1 MKGFGDMKVIYKGI
15 TFAFAFFMLSL
26 VGCDSAKEE
35 ININISD
42 ENVTSGLDDE
52 KIEAVDDNN
61 VGSLDDGEIEAAY
74 EKVAE
79 EQEMIELDTKT
90 DVADVDFIKQIL
102 QEQVDF
108 YLADIMETISINFYN
123 ENDIAEIQS
132 FENNM
137 VLDYK
142 GDTYWMRP
150 PNAEDEEG
158 MDFDEPLG
166 VYSKNDFK
174 GNLDENE
181 DYLFE
186 YGLGGHVLKTK
197 PYNYNISA
205 IQYKFEGDELRS
217 LRYYYMVAGIENIM
231 TYEGFWDYDVVDSYE
246 SFDTSKM
253 EDMNESKPYFWQE
266 DNGDLNLIFNFER
279 KEVFHH
285 GYSEMKYNFSALCR
299 CRYENEKYIVDEV
312 IPLKMQ

>member
-1 MKGFGDMKVIYKGI
+1 MKVIYKGI
-15 TFAFAFFMLSL
+15 TFAVVFFVLSL

-35 ININISD
+35 FNINMSE
-42 ENVTSGLDDE
+42 ENGTSGLDDE

-79 EQEMIELDTKT
+79 EQEMRELDTKT

-108 YLADIMETISINFYN
+108 YLTDIMETISINHYN
-123 ENDIAEIQS
+123 ENNVAEIQS

-142 GDTYWMRP
+142 GDKYWMQP
-150 PNAEDEEG
+150 PYSADEEG
-158 MDFDEPLG
+158 AAFDEPLG
-166 VYSKNDFK
+166 VYSKKDFI
-174 GNLDENE
+174 GNLDEDE

-186 YGLGGHVLKTK
+186 YGLGGYVLKTK
-197 PYNYNISA
+197 QYGNYNVST
-205 IQYKFEGDELRS
+205 IQYKFEGDEVCS
-217 LRYYYMVAGIENIM
+217 LRYYFMLLGIENVM
-231 TYEGFWDYDVVDSYE
+231 TYEYYVDYDVLDSYE

-253 EDMNESKPYFWQE
+253 TDMDEIVPFFWQE
-266 DNGDLNLIFNFER
+266 DNGDLNLLFDYEE